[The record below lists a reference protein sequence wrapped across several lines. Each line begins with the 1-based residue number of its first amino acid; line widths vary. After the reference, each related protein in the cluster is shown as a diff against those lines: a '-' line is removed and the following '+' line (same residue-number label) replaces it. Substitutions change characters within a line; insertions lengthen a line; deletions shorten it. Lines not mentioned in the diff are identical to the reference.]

1 MQYILTEEE
10 YNNTVLRDDYEALKL
25 AHEILW
31 KHYCSI
37 ANPSCKGSEIGECR
51 CDNCPISSLSLTAKP
66 IPVPYVHL
74 SRIDPLPYDIARLVC
89 FRKNQQ
95 YSK

>member
-1 MQYILTEEE
+1 MQHILTEEE

-31 KHYCSI
+31 KHYCSV
-37 ANPSCKGSEIGECR
+37 ANPSCKGSEMGECR
-51 CDNCPISSLSLTAKP
+51 CDHCPISSLSLAGVTRETQVAGLAP
-66 IPVPYVHL
+66 L
-74 SRIDPLPYDIARLVC
+74 SHELARLVC
-89 FRKNQQ
+89 PRKNQQ